1 MFFTVWTGRFDHIRQ
16 DVAESGQTKEAG
28 TNMQKRSVTIVGGGL
43 VGSLLSVMLS
53 RRGYSVTVYEKR
65 PDMRKV
71 KIPAGR
77 SINLAL
83 AQRGIK
89 ALTTAGLMPQVQPLL
104 IPMAGRRLHDLGR
117 AEEFSPYG
125 QRPHEVIYSVSRPLL
140 NQVMLAAADRSPDTT
155 LHFEQECIGV
165 DLPGKTLTLRNVVD
179 GSEQTCQFDLLLAT
193 DGANSATRNSIV
205 SRAGG
210 SWTTEWLD
218 HDYKELCLP
227 AGPQGEYQ
235 LDRNSLH
242 IWPRKG
248 YMLIALP
255 NLDGSFTVTLF
266 LNKQGEPSF
275 ASLTDRTAVRRF
287 FETQFPDATR
297 LIPNLE
303 DEFFGNPTGVLGTV
317 RATRWASPDGNAL
330 LLGDAAHA
338 IVPFHGQGMNAGF
351 EDCGELLR
359 LLDKHQEDWSAVLP
373 EFETI
378 RRPNGNA
385 IADLA
390 LENYITMRDSV
401 LDPRFQLKKML
412 GFELERRLPEIFV
425 PKYSMVMFRDIPY
438 HVVLRRGAMQERL
451 LERAIGAAS
460 SIGGIEM
467 NTAESLVLAE
477 LPPLAAEPHY

>member
-1 MFFTVWTGRFDHIRQ
+1 MM
-16 DVAESGQTKEAG
+16 QTRKI
-28 TNMQKRSVTIVGGGL
+28 TIVGGGL
-43 VGSLLSVMLS
+43 VGAMLSVMLS
-53 RRGYSVTVYEKR
+53 RRGYEVTVFEKR

-83 AQRGIK
+83 AQRGIH
-89 ALTTAGLMPQVQPLL
+89 ALKTAGLMPQVEPLL
-104 IPMAGRRLHDLGR
+104 IPMAGRMLHDLGH

-140 NQVMLAAADRSPDTT
+140 NQVMLTAADTSPRTT
-155 LHFEQECIGV
+155 LHFEHECIAV
-165 DLPGKTLTLRNVVD
+165 DLRDKKLELRNLAD
-179 GSEQTCQFDLLLAT
+179 GSQRTHHFDILLAT
-193 DGANSATRNSIV
+193 DGANSVVRDAIV
-205 SRAGG
+205 RSAGG
-210 SWTTEWLD
+210 TWKTDWLD

-227 AGPQGEYQ
+227 AGPNGEYQ
-235 LDRNSLH
+235 LDKNSLH

-266 LNKQGEPSF
+266 LNKEGQPSF
-275 ASLTDRTAVRRF
+275 ASLTERSAVHEF
-287 FETQFPDATR
+287 FSAQFPDVTR
-297 LIPNLE
+297 LIPTLE

-359 LLDKHQEDWSAVLP
+359 LLDKHREDWAAVLP
-373 EFETI
+373 EFESI
-378 RRPNGNA
+378 RRPNGDA

-401 LDPRFQLKKML
+401 LDPRFQLKKLL
-412 GFELERRLPEIFV
+412 GFELERRIPDVFV
-425 PKYSMVMFRDIPY
+425 PKYSMVMFRNIPY
-438 HVVLRRGAMQERL
+438 HVVKKRGEQQEIL
-451 LERAIGAAS
+451 LERLIGPA
-460 SIGGIEM
+460 GK
-467 NTAESLVLAE
+467 LAE
-477 LPPLAAEPHY
+477 IDLQAAETFTRRELAPIAAEPSF

>member
-1 MFFTVWTGRFDHIRQ
+1 MRTRKI
-16 DVAESGQTKEAG
+16 
-28 TNMQKRSVTIVGGGL
+28 TIVGGGL
-43 VGSLLSVMLS
+43 VGAMLSVMMS
-53 RRGYSVTVYEKR
+53 RRGYEVTVFEKR

-83 AQRGIK
+83 AQRGIH
-89 ALTTAGLMPQVQPLL
+89 ALKTAGLMPQVEPLL
-104 IPMAGRRLHDLGR
+104 IPMAGRMLHDLGR
-117 AEEFSPYG
+117 PEEFSPYG

-140 NQVMLAAADRSPDTT
+140 NQVMLTAADTSPQTT
-155 LHFEQECIGV
+155 LHFEHECIAV
-165 DLPGKTLTLRNVVD
+165 DLVNKTLQLKKLSD
-179 GSEQTCQFDLLLAT
+179 GSLHTHAFDLLLAT
-193 DGANSATRNSIV
+193 DGANSAVRDAIV
-205 SRAGG
+205 QSAGG
-210 SWTTEWLD
+210 TWKTDWLD

-227 AGPQGEYQ
+227 AGPTGEYQ

-266 LNKQGEPSF
+266 LNKQGNPSF
-275 ASLTDRTAVRRF
+275 ASLTDRTAVSEF
-287 FETQFPDATR
+287 FATQFPDVTR
-297 LIPNLE
+297 LIPSLE
-303 DEFFGNPTGVLGTV
+303 NEFFGNPTGVLGTV
-317 RATRWASPDGNAL
+317 RATRWASPEGNAL

-359 LLDKHQEDWSAVLP
+359 LLDQHQENWSAVMP

-378 RRPNGNA
+378 RRPNGDA

-401 LDPRFQLKKML
+401 LDPRFQLKKIL
-412 GFELERRLPEIFV
+412 GFELERRIPEIFV
-425 PKYSMVMFRDIPY
+425 PKYSMVMFRNIPY
-438 HVVLRRGAMQERL
+438 HVVKRRGEQQEAL
-451 LERAIGAAS
+451 LERLIGS
-460 SIGGIEM
+460 TGKF
-467 NTAESLVLAE
+467 AE
-477 LPPLAAEPHY
+477 LDLPMAEAAARNELLPLANEPAY

>member
-1 MFFTVWTGRFDHIRQ
+1 MNTMPPKQ
-16 DVAESGQTKEAG
+16 
-28 TNMQKRSVTIVGGGL
+28 VTIVGGGL

-53 RRGYSVTVYEKR
+53 RRGYAVTVFEKR

-83 AQRGIK
+83 AQRGIR
-89 ALTTAGLMPQVQPLL
+89 ALTSAGLMPQVEPLL
-104 IPMAGRRLHDLGR
+104 IPMAGRMLHDLGKP
-117 AEEFSPYG
+117 EEFSPYG
-125 QRPHEVIYSVSRPLL
+125 QRAGELIYSVSRPLL
-140 NQVMLAAADRSPDTT
+140 NQVMLTAADTSPSTHLNFDS
-155 LHFEQECIGV
+155 ECTGV
-165 DLPGKTLTLRNVVD
+165 NLSEKTIQLRNVTS
-179 GSEQTCQFDLLLAT
+179 GEPSTHRYELLLAT
-193 DGANSATRNSIV
+193 DGANSAVRDAIV
-205 SRAGG
+205 KSAGG

-227 AGPQGEYQ
+227 AGQQGEFQ

-242 IWPRKG
+242 IWPRRG

-275 ASLTDRTAVRRF
+275 ASLTDASAVHSF
-287 FETQFPDATR
+287 FASQFPDAMR

-303 DEFFGNPTGVLGTV
+303 AEFFGNPTGVLGTV
-317 RATRWASPDGNAL
+317 RCSHWASPSGDAL

-359 LLDKHQEDWSAVLP
+359 LLDKHQETWSDVLP
-373 EFETI
+373 EFEAL

-401 LDPRFQLKKML
+401 LDRKFQLKKLL
-412 GFELERRLPEIFV
+412 GFELERRLPEVFV
-425 PKYSMVMFRDIPY
+425 PKYSMVMFRSIPY
-438 HVVLRRGAMQERL
+438 QVVKRRGEKQEHL
-451 LERAIGAAS
+451 LDQLVGTAS
-460 SIGGIEM
+460 SLEEID
-467 NTAESLVLAE
+467 LAAATRTVQNH
-477 LPPLAAEPHY
+477 LPPLASEPQY